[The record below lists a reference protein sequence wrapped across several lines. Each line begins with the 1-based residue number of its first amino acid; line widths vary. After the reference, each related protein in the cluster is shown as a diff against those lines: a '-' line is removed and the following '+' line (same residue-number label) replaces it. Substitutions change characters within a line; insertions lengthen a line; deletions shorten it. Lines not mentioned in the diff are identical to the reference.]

1 MRLRNL
7 VPGKRTV
14 QDGIMGARIMVVD
27 AGTSALKAA
36 VLDDTRV
43 LASCEVPLGVDRP
56 APGLAEQSPDAWW
69 AAFVTAVREC
79 AIGDTPPEALAI
91 TGQMQD
97 LVLLDERGASIRPA
111 LLYADHRATA
121 ELSTLRAE
129 MGRSWFDTTGNV
141 HDPSSTAAQLLWMS
155 EHEPGSLERTREIV
169 LGAPGYLVRRA
180 SRERV
185 CDLTTASTTGLL
197 DITSGTWWRPMLAAL
212 DIDAALLPRLVD
224 GVSVVGRLDA
234 EPAAEL
240 GLPSGL
246 PLIHAAGDAGTVTA
260 GLVGDQRDTPNISLG
275 TSGWLSTLTDS
286 SPGPGGAI
294 HRLVGPC
301 GEGSILIG
309 ALLSAGATLDWA
321 RTTYLPG
328 CDHSTADEL
337 AAAAGPTDLLMLPS
351 LAGERS
357 PRRDPAARG
366 AVIGLRPTT
375 TPAELYRAALEGI
388 AYSLREISALM
399 DDRSGRGDEPMPL
412 SGGASRSGLLRQIIA
427 DVLAR
432 PVLPVAADHAG
443 LLGAHRAA
451 AIALDEPVPPPA
463 VETADRR
470 AMSRPGPNQ
479 GHYDAL
485 AAAHARL
492 WQALSPTFAAL
503 AGPARTTHPQP

>member
-1 MRLRNL
+1 M
-7 VPGKRTV
+7 
-14 QDGIMGARIMVVD
+14 GIMGARIMVVD

-36 VLDDTRV
+36 MLDGNQVVT
-43 LASCEVPLGVDRP
+43 SSEVPLAVERP
-56 APGLAEQSPDAWW
+56 APGFAEQSPEAWW
-69 AAFVTAVREC
+69 TAFVAAVREC
-79 AIGDTPPEALAI
+79 AKAETPPEALAI

-97 LVLLDERGASIRPA
+97 LVLLDEHGVPIRPA

-121 ELSTLRAE
+121 ELSTLRAGL
-129 MGRSWFDTTGNV
+129 GRTWLEVTGNV

-155 EHEPGSLERTREIV
+155 EHEPASLERTKEIV
-169 LGAPGYLVRRA
+169 LGAPGFLIRR
-180 SRERV
+180 STGEQV

-197 DITSGTWWRPMLAAL
+197 DITTATWWRPMLTAL
-212 DIDAALLPRLVD
+212 DMDPALLPRLVD
-224 GVSVVGRLDA
+224 GVSVAGRLGA
-234 EPAAEL
+234 GPAGEL

-260 GLVGDQRDTPNISLG
+260 GLVGDQRDTPTISLG

-286 SPGPGGAI
+286 SPAPGSAL
-294 HRLVGPC
+294 HRLVGPR
-301 GEGSILIG
+301 GDGSILVG
-309 ALLSAGATLDWA
+309 ALLSVGATLDWA

-357 PRRDPAARG
+357 PLRDPAARG

-388 AYSLREISALM
+388 AYSLRAISALM
-399 DDRSGRGDEPMPL
+399 DGDGGPRDEPMPL
-412 SGGASRSGLLRQIIA
+412 SGGAGRSVVLRQIIA

-432 PVLPVAADHAG
+432 PVLPVVADHG
-443 LLGAHRAA
+443 SLVGAHRAA
-451 AIALDEPVPPPA
+451 AIALGHPVPPPA
-463 VETADRR
+463 VETADRA
-470 AMSRPGPNQ
+470 AMSRPGAAQ
-479 GHYDAL
+479 AHYDRL
-485 AAAHARL
+485 AAAHSQL

-503 AGPARTTHPQP
+503 SGRAGARDAENGGTA